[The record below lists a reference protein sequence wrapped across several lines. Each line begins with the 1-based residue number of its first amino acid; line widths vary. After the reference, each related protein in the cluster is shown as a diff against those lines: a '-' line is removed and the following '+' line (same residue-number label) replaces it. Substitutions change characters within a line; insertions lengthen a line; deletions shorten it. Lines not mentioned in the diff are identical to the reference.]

1 MSKIHAS
8 TQFINVMV
16 KVKAGATPGTYDV
29 HTAPKI
35 PLVTQRDTVINYQ
48 LYDDDNQGIHFTG
61 LDVTPPDNNQL
72 SPASLSISRKQ
83 LTLSDANT
91 ESITFN
97 INLLFSDGKTT
108 FSHDPQ
114 IRNEPD

>member
-1 MSKIHAS
+1 MSKIRAS

-16 KVKAGATPGTYDV
+16 KVKAGTTAGTYDV
-29 HTAPKI
+29 HTAPKV
-35 PLVTQRDTVINYQ
+35 PLVTQCDTVINYQ
-48 LYDDDNQGIHFTG
+48 LYDDDNQGIYFTG
-61 LDVTPPDNNQL
+61 LDVTPIGNNQL

-83 LTLSDANT
+83 LTLTDANT
-91 ESITFN
+91 ESITLN
-97 INLLFSDGKTT
+97 VNLLFSDGKST